1 KIAEKPRMAD
11 FALWAE
17 ACTRAYW
24 PAVTFL
30 QAYRENIAGAVE
42 LVLEAN
48 AVDEAVRHH
57 FMPTQSSWLGTAS
70 GLLPLLTSRVPESAA
85 REGGWPKR
93 GDSLGGTLPGVAP
106 ALRRTGIHI
115 AFDRGGH
122 ARTRII
128 RIEKRTE
135 AEPEHGRKK
144 ASAASAASAGGT
156 KPSEDSHLDADSAD
170 SMRTAAPAAGVRGSP
185 LKNPGEDS
193 ADSAGSSLHLS
204 TGNGP
209 GSDVDAVLAELAAQR
224 DI

>member
-1 KIAEKPRMAD
+1 D
-11 FALWAE
+11 
-17 ACTRAYW
+17 
-24 PAVTFL
+24 AVC
-30 QAYRENIAGAVE
+30 
-42 LVLEAN
+42 
-48 AVDEAVRHH
+48 H
-57 FMPTQSSWLGTAS
+57 FMANESSWQGTAS
-70 GLLPLLTSRVPESAA
+70 ELLPLLTAQIPESAS
-85 REGGWPKR
+85 REREWPKR
-93 GDSLGGTLPGVAP
+93 ADTLGGKLRRVAP

-135 AEPEHGRKK
+135 LEPQHGRKR
-144 ASAASAASAGGT
+144 AAAASAASAGGT

-193 ADSAGSSLHLS
+193 ADSADSSLHLS